1 MALNFFLR
9 YLLLNQI
16 ILVILNF
23 YSYSYATITIGNF
36 PTCERLNHEHY
47 LIISAKNILIADS
60 TFTSIMYIADFEYDI
75 YSAISHAYSTT
86 IAQFPK
92 EYNGY
97 IISIIKTDLYVFDK
111 NGNIQNKVENV
122 NFLVEDKIYSIIPFW
137 KSDNYYYFYIIYGN
151 PPDGESNAN
160 KYVSLI
166 FIKCT
171 YNNALNTISFE

>member
-23 YSYSYATITIGNF
+23 YSYSYATIIIGNF
-36 PTCERLNHEHY
+36 PTCKRLNNGHY

-60 TFTSIMYIADFEYDI
+60 TFTSIINIADFEYDI
-75 YSAISHAYSTT
+75 YSAISQAYSTT

-97 IISIIKTDLYVFDK
+97 IISIIKADLYVFDK
-111 NGNIQNKVENV
+111 NGNIQNRFENV
-122 NFLVEDKIYSIIPFW
+122 NFLVEDKIYIMC
-137 KSDNYYYFYIIYGN
+137 YYFKRKK
-151 PPDGESNAN
+151 S
-160 KYVSLI
+160 
-166 FIKCT
+166 
-171 YNNALNTISFE
+171 